1 MDLNWM
7 NHPALKNMDPLKRE
21 LIKTAAQKTDG
32 KAGKDL
38 VPVML
43 ALITSANKRGIR
55 FTPEEFSLILE
66 ILKQGKSKEEQAQMD
81 RTIAMARNFMNQ
93 KR

>member
-1 MDLNWM
+1 MD
-7 NHPALKNMDPLKRE
+7 HPALKDMDPLKRE

-32 KAGKDL
+32 KNGKDL
-38 VPVML
+38 APVML
-43 ALITSANKRGIR
+43 ALITNANKRGIR
-55 FTPEEFSLILE
+55 FTPEEFTLIMD

-81 RTIAMARNFMNQ
+81 STISMAQKFMKQQ